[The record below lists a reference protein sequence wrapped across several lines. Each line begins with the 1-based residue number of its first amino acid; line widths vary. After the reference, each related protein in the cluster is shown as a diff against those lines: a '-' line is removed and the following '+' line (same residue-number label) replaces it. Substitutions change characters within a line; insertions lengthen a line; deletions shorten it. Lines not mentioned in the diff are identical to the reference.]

1 MLSLIYLTPERVIT
15 MQVQLTLSLTFCMT
29 KTTSSFGIYKR
40 LLKYVVPYIKFFI
53 ISVFGYLIVAVAQ
66 PLFAELVKVII
77 DTLEQGNQTENRYL
91 PIYIIAL
98 VMFRSIGTFFGNYFL
113 AKVSVNV
120 VHKLRQEI
128 FNHYTRLSTEYFD
141 AQNSGHLISLIT
153 FNVAQ
158 VTNAATTSSK
168 VFVREGLTAL
178 GLIAY
183 LLWLNWQLTLVF
195 FVIAPFIAII
205 VTVVSKKLRSL
216 SKNVQDSMGDMTH
229 ITSEMVVGNR
239 VVKCFG
245 GSAYEMKRFKASSL
259 FNKRQSQK
267 VALVSA
273 IQNPIMQLL
282 VAFALS
288 GLLYLALF
296 MMGATS
302 TGGFVAYLLAAF
314 MLPKPIQSL
323 VQANNEIQKGIA
335 AAADI
340 FLALDIEPEIDQGS
354 INKTNGKGALTFDNI
369 SFCYANSNKLALKN
383 INLNIQAGQTI
394 AIVGASGSGKTTLT
408 NLIPRF
414 YDYSKGRILLDG
426 IEINQ
431 LTLSCLR
438 DQVAL
443 VTQNITLFN
452 DSVFNNIAYGVLG
465 DIDKEK
471 VLKAADDA
479 YATEFI
485 QALSNGIDTEVGE
498 HGIQLS
504 GGQRQRLAIARALL
518 KDAPIL
524 ILDEATSALDTQ
536 SERYIQQALEHV
548 MQNRTTIVIAHRLS
562 TIEKAD
568 IILVMEAGEIIERGT
583 HKELLARKG
592 AYSKLHALQFN
603 QQATEQ

>member
-1 MLSLIYLTPERVIT
+1 
-15 MQVQLTLSLTFCMT
+15 MT
-29 KTTSSFGIYKR
+29 KTTSSFKIYKR

-53 ISVFGYLIVAVAQ
+53 ISVLGFIIVAVAQ
-66 PLFAELVKVII
+66 PLFAELVKFII
-77 DTLEQGNQTENRYL
+77 DTIEHGNKGDQKYL
-91 PIYIIAL
+91 PFFIVAL
-98 VMFRSIGTFFGNYFL
+98 VAFRSFGAFFGNYFL

-120 VHKLRQEI
+120 VHKLRREI
-128 FNHYTRLSTEYFD
+128 FNHYTNLSTEYFD

-153 FNVAQ
+153 YNVAQ
-158 VTNAATTSSK
+158 VTTATTNSVK
-168 VFVREGLTAL
+168 TFVREGLIAV

-195 FVIAPFIAII
+195 FIIAPFIAII
-205 VTVVSKKLRSL
+205 VTVVSKKLRAL

-229 ITSEMVVGNR
+229 ITSELVVGNR

-245 GSAYEMKRFKASSL
+245 GSAYEIKRFKASSL
-259 FNKRQSQK
+259 FNKQQSQK
-267 VALVSA
+267 VALLTA
-273 IQNPIMQLL
+273 IQNPVMQIL
-282 VAFALS
+282 VAFALAS
-288 GLLYLALF
+288 LLYLALI
-296 MMGATS
+296 MMANETS

-335 AAADI
+335 AATDI
-340 FLALDIEPEIDQGS
+340 FKTLDIAPEIDQG
-354 INKTNGKGALTFDNI
+354 TVQQTAGKGVLQFDNV
-369 SFCYANSNKLALKN
+369 SFSYAGSEKLALKN
-383 INLNIQAGQTI
+383 IDLSINSGQTI

-414 YDYSKGRILLDG
+414 YDYSAGRILLDG
-426 IEINQ
+426 VELKQ
-431 LTLSCLR
+431 YTLSCLR
-438 DQVAL
+438 EQIAL

-452 DSVFNNIAYGVLG
+452 DTVFNNIAYGILS
-465 DIDKEK
+465 DINEAD

-485 QALSNGIDTEVGE
+485 ESMAKGMQTEIGE

-518 KDAPIL
+518 KNAPLL

-536 SERYIQQALEHV
+536 SERYIQKALEHV
-548 MQNRTTIVIAHRLS
+548 MAHRTTIVIAHRLS

-568 IILVMEAGEIIERGT
+568 VILVMDAGEIVERGS
-583 HKELLARKG
+583 HIDLLAKNG
-592 AYSKLHALQFN
+592 AYAKLHTLQFR
-603 QQATEQ
+603 ALCES

>member
-1 MLSLIYLTPERVIT
+1 
-15 MQVQLTLSLTFCMT
+15 MT
-29 KTTSSFGIYKR
+29 KTTSSFKIYKR

-53 ISVFGYLIVAVAQ
+53 ISVLGFIIVAVAQ
-66 PLFAELVKVII
+66 PLFAELVKFII
-77 DTLEQGNQTENRYL
+77 DTIEHGNKGDQKYL
-91 PIYIIAL
+91 PFFIVAL
-98 VMFRSIGTFFGNYFL
+98 VAFRSFGAFFGNYFL

-120 VHKLRQEI
+120 VHKLRREI
-128 FNHYTRLSTEYFD
+128 FNHYTNLSTEYFD

-153 FNVAQ
+153 YNVAQ
-158 VTNAATTSSK
+158 VTTATTNSVK
-168 VFVREGLTAL
+168 TFVREGLIAV

-195 FVIAPFIAII
+195 FIIAPFIAII
-205 VTVVSKKLRSL
+205 VTVVSKKLRAL

-229 ITSEMVVGNR
+229 ITSELVVGNR

-245 GSAYEMKRFKASSL
+245 GSAYEIKRFKASSL
-259 FNKRQSQK
+259 FNKQQSQK
-267 VALVSA
+267 VALLTA
-273 IQNPIMQLL
+273 IQNPVMQIL
-282 VAFALS
+282 VAFALAS
-288 GLLYLALF
+288 LLYLALI
-296 MMGATS
+296 MMANETS

-335 AAADI
+335 AATDI
-340 FLALDIEPEIDQGS
+340 FKTLDIAPEIDQG
-354 INKTNGKGALTFDNI
+354 TVQQTAGKGVLQFDNV
-369 SFCYANSNKLALKN
+369 SFSYAGSEKLALKN
-383 INLNIQAGQTI
+383 IDLSINSGQTI

-414 YDYSKGRILLDG
+414 YDYSAGRILLDG
-426 IEINQ
+426 VDLKQ
-431 LTLSCLR
+431 YTLSCLR
-438 DQVAL
+438 EQIAL

-452 DSVFNNIAYGVLG
+452 DTVFNNIAYGILS
-465 DIDKEK
+465 DINEAD

-485 QALSNGIDTEVGE
+485 ESMAKGMQTEIGE

-518 KDAPIL
+518 KNAPLL

-536 SERYIQQALEHV
+536 SERYIQKALEHV
-548 MQNRTTIVIAHRLS
+548 MAHRTTIVIAHRLS

-568 IILVMEAGEIIERGT
+568 VILVMDAGEIVERGS
-583 HKELLARKG
+583 HIDLLAKNG
-592 AYSKLHALQFN
+592 AYAKLHTLQFSEN
-603 QQATEQ
+603 HSTEK

>member
-1 MLSLIYLTPERVIT
+1 MPK
-15 MQVQLTLSLTFCMT
+15 TLS
-29 KTTSSFGIYKR
+29 SFYVYKR
-40 LLKYVVPYIKFFI
+40 LLKYVVPYIRFFI
-53 ISVFGYLIVAVAQ
+53 ISVLGFIIVAVAQ
-66 PLFAELVKVII
+66 PLFAELVKLII
-77 DTLEQGNQTENRYL
+77 DTIEHGNKTDNKYL
-91 PIYIIAL
+91 PAYIIGL
-98 VMFRSIGTFFGNYFL
+98 VIFRSIGTFFGNYYL

-128 FNHYTRLSTEYFD
+128 FNHYTNLSTEYFD

-153 FNVAQ
+153 YNVAQ
-158 VTNAATTSSK
+158 VTNATSNSVK
-168 VFVREGLTAL
+168 TIVREGLTAF
-178 GLIAY
+178 GLIVY
-183 LLWLNWQLTLVF
+183 LLWLNWELTLIF

-229 ITSEMVVGNR
+229 ITSELVTGNR

-245 GSAYEMKRFKASSL
+245 GSTYEIKRFKESSL
-259 FNKRQSQK
+259 FNKQQSQK

-288 GLLYLALF
+288 GLLYLALSI
-296 MMGATS
+296 MSTAS
-302 TGGFVAYLLAAF
+302 TGAFIAYLLAAF
-314 MLPKPIQSL
+314 MLPRPIQAL

-335 AAADI
+335 AATDI
-340 FLALDIEPEIDQGS
+340 FINLDVEPELDQGT
-354 INKTNGKGALTFDNI
+354 INKTKGKGVLQFENI
-369 SFCYANSNKLALKN
+369 SFSYANSDKLALKN
-383 INLNIQAGQTI
+383 INLSIQSGQTV

-414 YDYSKGRILLDG
+414 YDYSEGRILLDG
-426 IEINQ
+426 VEITQ
-431 LTLSCLR
+431 FTLSSLR
-438 DQVAL
+438 EQIAL

-452 DSVFNNIAYGVLG
+452 DTVFNNIAYGVLG
-465 DIDKEK
+465 DIDEAK
-471 VLKAADDA
+471 VIKAADDA

-485 QALSNGIDTEVGE
+485 QSLSNGMQTEIGE

-518 KDAPIL
+518 KNAPLL

-536 SERYIQQALEHV
+536 SERYIQKALEHV
-548 MQNRTTIVIAHRLS
+548 MAHRTTIVIAHRLS

-568 IILVMEAGEIIERGT
+568 VILVMEAGEIIERGT
-583 HKELLARKG
+583 HAELLAKNA
-592 AYSKLHALQFN
+592 AYAKLHALQFN
-603 QQATEQ
+603 ENQPST

>member
-1 MLSLIYLTPERVIT
+1 MP
-15 MQVQLTLSLTFCMT
+15 
-29 KTTSSFGIYKR
+29 KTTSNFAIYKR
-40 LLKYVVPYIKFFI
+40 LLKYVIPYRKFFI
-53 ISVFGYLIVAVAQ
+53 ISILGFLIVAIAQ
-66 PLFAELVKVII
+66 PLLAELIKLII
-77 DTLEQGNQTENRYL
+77 DTLEQGNKAANQFL
-91 PIYIIAL
+91 PVYIIGL
-98 VMFRSIGTFFGNYFL
+98 VMFRSFGAFFGNYFL
-113 AKVSVNV
+113 AKVSVSV

-141 AQNSGHLISLIT
+141 KQNSGHLISLIT

-158 VTNAATTSSK
+158 VSSAATEASK
-168 VFVREGLTAL
+168 IFVREGLTAI
-178 GLIAY
+178 GLICY
-183 LLWLNWQLTLVF
+183 LLWLNWQLTLIF
-195 FVIAPFIAII
+195 FAIAPFIAIL

-229 ITSEMVVGNR
+229 ITSELVVGNR

-245 GSAYEMKRFKASSL
+245 GSAYEIKRFNASSL
-259 FNKRQSQK
+259 FNKQKSQK

-273 IQNPIMQLL
+273 VQNPIMQLL

-296 MMGATS
+296 MMGDAS
-302 TGGFVAYLLAAF
+302 TGSFVAYLLAAF
-314 MLPKPIQSL
+314 MLPRPIQAL

-335 AAADI
+335 AATDI
-340 FLALDIEPEIDQGS
+340 FQALDIAPENDQGT
-354 INKTNGKGALTFDNI
+354 IEKIDCQGTLTFDNI
-369 SFCYANSNKLALKN
+369 SFSYANSEKLALKN
-383 INLNIQAGQTI
+383 INLTIHSGQTV

-414 YDYSKGRILLDG
+414 YDYSEGRILLDG

-431 LTLSCLR
+431 LTLNCLR
-438 DQVAL
+438 AQVAL

-465 DIDKEK
+465 DIDHEQ
-471 VLKAADDA
+471 VFKAADDA
-479 YATEFI
+479 YASEFI
-485 QALSNGIDTEVGE
+485 QSLSNGMHTEVGE

-548 MQNRTTIVIAHRLS
+548 MAHRTTIVIAHRLS

-603 QQATEQ
+603 QQALEN

>member
-1 MLSLIYLTPERVIT
+1 
-15 MQVQLTLSLTFCMT
+15 MT
-29 KTTSSFGIYKR
+29 KTPSSFNIYKR

-53 ISVFGYLIVAVAQ
+53 ISIFGFAIVAVAQ
-66 PLFAELVKVII
+66 PLFAELVKLII
-77 DTLEQGNQTENRYL
+77 DTIEQGNKTEHKFL
-91 PIYIIAL
+91 PAYIIAL
-98 VMFRSIGTFFGNYFL
+98 VMFRSFGAFFGNYFL

-120 VHKLRQEI
+120 VHKLRQDI
-128 FNHYTRLSTEYFD
+128 FNHYAKLSTEYFD

-153 FNVAQ
+153 YNVAQ
-158 VTNAATTSSK
+158 VTNATTSSVK
-168 VFVREGLTAL
+168 SFVREGLTAI
-178 GLIAY
+178 GLISY

-195 FVIAPFIAII
+195 FVIAPVIGII

-229 ITSEMVVGNR
+229 ITSELVQGNR

-245 GSAYEMKRFKASSL
+245 GSEYEIKRFKASSF
-259 FNKRQSQK
+259 FNKQQSQK
-267 VALVSA
+267 IALVSA

-288 GLLYLALF
+288 GLLFLALTI
-296 MMGATS
+296 MDTTS

-335 AAADI
+335 AASDI
-340 FLALDIEPEIDQGS
+340 FIALDVAPELDQGI
-354 INKTNGKGALTFDNI
+354 INKAAGKGVLQFENI
-369 SFCYANSNKLALKN
+369 SFSYLGSDKLAVKN
-383 INLNIQAGQTI
+383 INLSIQSGQTV

-414 YDYSKGRILLDG
+414 YDYSQGRILLDG
-426 IEINQ
+426 VEIKQ
-431 LTLSCLR
+431 YTLSCLR
-438 DQVAL
+438 EQIAL

-452 DSVFNNIAYGVLG
+452 DTVFNNIAYGLLSEV
-465 DIDKEK
+465 DEAE
-471 VLKAADDA
+471 VLKAAEDA

-485 QALSNGIDTEVGE
+485 QSLAQGMQTEIGE
-498 HGIQLS
+498 HGLQLS

-518 KDAPIL
+518 KNAPLL

-536 SERYIQQALEHV
+536 SERSIQKALEHV
-548 MQNRTTIVIAHRLS
+548 MANRTTIVIAHRLS

-568 IILVMEAGEIIERGT
+568 VILVMEAGEIVERGT
-583 HKELLARKG
+583 HTELLANKA
-592 AYSKLHALQFN
+592 AYAKLHAMQFN
-603 QQATEQ
+603 DSHAI

>member
-1 MLSLIYLTPERVIT
+1 
-15 MQVQLTLSLTFCMT
+15 MT
-29 KTTSSFGIYKR
+29 KTTSSFKIYKR

-53 ISVFGYLIVAVAQ
+53 ISVLGFIIVAVAQ
-66 PLFAELVKVII
+66 PLFAELVKFII
-77 DTLEQGNQTENRYL
+77 DTIEHGNKGDQKYL
-91 PIYIIAL
+91 PFFIVAL
-98 VMFRSIGTFFGNYFL
+98 VAFRSFGAFFGNYFL

-120 VHKLRQEI
+120 VHKLRREI
-128 FNHYTRLSTEYFD
+128 FNHYTNLSTEYFD

-153 FNVAQ
+153 YNVAQ
-158 VTNAATTSSK
+158 VTTATTNSVK
-168 VFVREGLTAL
+168 TFVREGLIAV

-195 FVIAPFIAII
+195 FIIAPFIAII
-205 VTVVSKKLRSL
+205 VTVVSKKLRAL

-229 ITSEMVVGNR
+229 ITSELVVGNR

-245 GSAYEMKRFKASSL
+245 GSAYEIKRFKASSL
-259 FNKRQSQK
+259 FNKQQSQK
-267 VALVSA
+267 VALLTA
-273 IQNPIMQLL
+273 IQNPVMQIL
-282 VAFALS
+282 VAFALAS
-288 GLLYLALF
+288 LLYLALI
-296 MMGATS
+296 MMANETS

-335 AAADI
+335 AATDI
-340 FLALDIEPEIDQGS
+340 FKMLDIAPEIDQG
-354 INKTNGKGALTFDNI
+354 TVQQTAGKGVLQFDNV
-369 SFCYANSNKLALKN
+369 SFSYAGSEKLALKN
-383 INLNIQAGQTI
+383 IDLSINSGQTI

-414 YDYSKGRILLDG
+414 YDYSAGRILLDG
-426 IEINQ
+426 VELKQ
-431 LTLSCLR
+431 YTLSCLR
-438 DQVAL
+438 EQIAL

-452 DSVFNNIAYGVLG
+452 DTVFNNIAYGILS
-465 DIDKEK
+465 DINEAD

-485 QALSNGIDTEVGE
+485 ESMAKGMQTEIGE

-518 KDAPIL
+518 KNAPLL

-536 SERYIQQALEHV
+536 SERYIQKALEHV
-548 MQNRTTIVIAHRLS
+548 MAHRTTIVIAHRLS

-568 IILVMEAGEIIERGT
+568 VILVMDAGEIVERGS
-583 HKELLARKG
+583 HIDLLAKNG
-592 AYSKLHALQFN
+592 AYAKLHTLQFSEN
-603 QQATEQ
+603 HSTEK

>member
-1 MLSLIYLTPERVIT
+1 
-15 MQVQLTLSLTFCMT
+15 MT
-29 KTTSSFGIYKR
+29 KTTSSFKIYKR

-53 ISVFGYLIVAVAQ
+53 ISVLGFIIVAVAQ
-66 PLFAELVKVII
+66 PLFAELVKFII
-77 DTLEQGNQTENRYL
+77 DTIEHGNKGDQKYL
-91 PIYIIAL
+91 PFFIVAL
-98 VMFRSIGTFFGNYFL
+98 VAFRSFGAFFGNYFL

-120 VHKLRQEI
+120 VHKLRREI
-128 FNHYTRLSTEYFD
+128 FNHYTNLSTEYFD

-153 FNVAQ
+153 YNVAQ
-158 VTNAATTSSK
+158 VTTATTNSVK
-168 VFVREGLTAL
+168 TFVREGLIAV

-195 FVIAPFIAII
+195 FIIAPFIAII
-205 VTVVSKKLRSL
+205 VTVVSKKLRAL

-229 ITSEMVVGNR
+229 ITSELVVGNR

-245 GSAYEMKRFKASSL
+245 GSAYEIKRFKASSL
-259 FNKRQSQK
+259 FNKQQSQK
-267 VALVSA
+267 VALLTA
-273 IQNPIMQLL
+273 IQNPVMQIL
-282 VAFALS
+282 VAFALAS
-288 GLLYLALF
+288 LLYLALI
-296 MMGATS
+296 MMTNETS

-335 AAADI
+335 AATDI
-340 FLALDIEPEIDQGS
+340 FKTLDIAPEIDQG
-354 INKTNGKGALTFDNI
+354 TVQQTAGKGVLQFDNV
-369 SFCYANSNKLALKN
+369 SFSYAGSEKLALKN
-383 INLNIQAGQTI
+383 IDLSINSGQTI

-414 YDYSKGRILLDG
+414 YDYSAGRILLDG
-426 IEINQ
+426 VELKQ
-431 LTLSCLR
+431 YTLSCLR
-438 DQVAL
+438 EQIAL

-452 DSVFNNIAYGVLG
+452 DTVFNNIAYGILS
-465 DIDKEK
+465 DINEAD

-485 QALSNGIDTEVGE
+485 ESMAKGMQTEIGE

-518 KDAPIL
+518 KNAPLL

-536 SERYIQQALEHV
+536 SERYIQKALEHV
-548 MQNRTTIVIAHRLS
+548 MAHRTTIVIAHRLS

-568 IILVMEAGEIIERGT
+568 VILVMDAGEIVERGS
-583 HKELLARKG
+583 HIDLLAKNG
-592 AYSKLHALQFN
+592 AYAKLHTLQFSEN
-603 QQATEQ
+603 HSTEK